1 MFLHLDFDMF
11 LINLSNNFS
20 TLSLN
25 DFSVGS
31 GDFAFED
38 TSVKTL
44 KLDK

>member
-1 MFLHLDFDMF
+1 MFLHLDFDIF

-31 GDFAFED
+31 RDFAFED

>member
-1 MFLHLDFDMF
+1 MFLHSDFDIF

-20 TLSLN
+20 TLSLT
-25 DFSVGS
+25 DFIVGS